1 MRDAILR
8 DLRDS
13 WRRMRRPPGTSF
25 AVIASLGV
33 AMAAS
38 ATNCSFVNALTYARC
53 RCPTRTAR
61 HREVLGMR
69 MMGTYCSQCPAS
81 CAPITGA
88 IVGRPS
94 ASSSLGAL
102 RRPLRGCGL
111 DESCAPPEL
120 ATK

>member
-53 RCPTRTAR
+53 RCLTRTAR

-69 MMGTYCSQCPAS
+69 MMGTHCSRCPAS

-102 RRPLRGCGL
+102 RRPLSGL
-111 DESCAPPEL
+111 RA
-120 ATK
+120 